1 MAFYL
6 YVDEKKKIALPAAN
20 GDFFDAR
27 LRRAAEV
34 MGREFSENALEV
46 KGERDGM
53 KLSGLVSLP
62 TYNKANTL
70 SQYLFVNNRPVRDK
84 LLLGALKGA
93 YAGVL
98 ENSRYP
104 ACALFLEVEP
114 MYVDVNVHPAKAE
127 VRFLTSRACGRCW
140 WGGAERAAGGGQE
153 ERG

>member
-1 MAFYL
+1 
-6 YVDEKKKIALPAAN
+6 
-20 GDFFDAR
+20 
-27 LRRAAEV
+27 